1 MARKTRSRT
10 RSRATP
16 DPTQGARDSAQKI
29 WLAGLGAFERAKSD
43 GPRVFEA
50 LVEQGRNM
58 GARAVGAADQALR
71 AMREADYPGAGLQ
84 KLEKM
89 VEARVSRS
97 LERLGLVTR
106 EQADDLARQVG
117 ELSESLQAFARSSL
131 RPAAGAA
138 RGRKR
143 AAHRKSAASRPAAKR
158 TKGGARKARAKAKR
172 RAS

>member
-16 DPTQGARDSAQKI
+16 DPAERARDSAQRI
-29 WLAGLGAFERAKSD
+29 WLAGLGAFERAKTD

-58 GARAVGAADQALR
+58 GARAVGAADQALK
-71 AMREADYPGAGLQ
+71 AMREADYSGAGLQ

-106 EQADDLARQVG
+106 EQADDLARQVD
-117 ELSESLQAFARSSL
+117 ELSASLQAFARASL
-131 RPAAGAA
+131 RPGGAA
-138 RGRKR
+138 PRGRKR
-143 AAHRKSAASRPAAKR
+143 KASRKSAASRPAAKR
-158 TKGGARKARAKAKR
+158 VKGARKARAKAKR
-172 RAS
+172 RGS

>member
-1 MARKTRSRT
+1 MARNTRSRT

-16 DPTQGARDSAQKI
+16 DPAQGARDSAQKI
-29 WLAGLGAFERAKSD
+29 WLAGLGAFERAKIE

-58 GARAVGAADQALR
+58 GARAVGAADQALK
-71 AMREADYPGAGLQ
+71 AMREADYSGTGLQ

-97 LERLGLVTR
+97 LERMGLVTR

-117 ELSESLQAFARSSL
+117 ELSESLQAFARSSM
-131 RPAAGAA
+131 RPSGAA
-138 RGRKR
+138 SPGRKR
-143 AAHRKSAASRPAAKR
+143 AARRKGAAARPAAKR
-158 TKGGARKARAKAKR
+158 AKGGVRKARAKAKR
-172 RAS
+172 RAG

>member
-1 MARKTRSRT
+1 MARNTRSRT
-10 RSRATP
+10 RSRASA
-16 DPTQGARDSAQKI
+16 DPAQGARDSARKI
-29 WLAGLGAFERAKSD
+29 WLAGLGAFERAKTD

-50 LVEQGRNM
+50 LVEQGRDM

-71 AMREADYPGAGLQ
+71 AMREADYSGSGLE

-97 LERLGLVTR
+97 LERMGLVTR

-117 ELSESLQAFARSSL
+117 ELSASLQAFARASL
-131 RPAAGAA
+131 RPAA
-138 RGRKR
+138 KR
-143 AAHRKSAASRPAAKR
+143 AKSAKAAK
-158 TKGGARKARAKAKR
+158 GGVRKARAKAKR

>member
-1 MARKTRSRT
+1 MARNTRSRS
-10 RSRATP
+10 RPRATP
-16 DPTQGARDSAQKI
+16 DPAQGARDSAQKI
-29 WLAGLGAFERAKSD
+29 WLAGLGAFERARTD

-58 GARAVGAADQALR
+58 GARAVGAADQALK
-71 AMREADYPGAGLQ
+71 AMREADYSGAGLQ

-131 RPAAGAA
+131 RPGGAA
-138 RGRKR
+138 PPRKR
-143 AAHRKSAASRPAAKR
+143 AASRKAAATRPARKRAKS
-158 TKGGARKARAKAKR
+158 GARKARAKAKR